1 MTALGASADESAQAG
16 AAQFS
21 RPVEIDVVE
30 VTEAVVSGPLAGDP
44 AALGLPSFIL
54 GAVALGLTLVGVVPA
69 AAVGAPLAIIL
80 AATAMGLVIT
90 TIWAAA
96 VGQTAV
102 AAIFGIFAAFWMSYA
117 ALVFGLL
124 HNWFGITATAVAATE
139 EVFLITWL
147 IIVLMLTLSTL
158 HLPVAF
164 TSVFVLVALTVVF
177 VLLGVEEA
185 SAGLSKA
192 GGYFLLAAAAGGGY
206 LFFNS
211 LSQASGG
218 GAVPL
223 GKPLLRG

>member
-1 MTALGASADESAQAG
+1 
-16 AAQFS
+16 
-21 RPVEIDVVE
+21 
-30 VTEAVVSGPLAGDP
+30 
-44 AALGLPSFIL
+44 
-54 GAVALGLTLVGVVPA
+54 
-69 AAVGAPLAIIL
+69 
-80 AATAMGLVIT
+80 
-90 TIWAAA
+90 
-96 VGQTAV
+96 
-102 AAIFGIFAAFWMSYA
+102 
-117 ALVFGLL
+117 
-124 HNWFGITATAVAATE
+124 
-139 EVFLITWL
+139 
-147 IIVLMLTLSTL
+147 VLMLTLSTL

-164 TSVFVLVALTVVF
+164 TGVFVLVALTVVF